1 MIDTPALH
9 SSSHGNSWPPITLT
23 RIARM
28 RAEDVEHVSRLER
41 RCYALPWSSSAYV
54 TEIGNPNAYYTVARD
69 ADDLVVGYAGMW
81 VVMDELH
88 ITTIAVDPS
97 CQGRKIGERLLIDL
111 IEEGVSR
118 GALRAT
124 LEVREHNKA
133 AHNLYLKYAFG
144 DVAVRKKYYCDNN
157 ENAVI
162 MWANNLTAPEYQAML
177 HEHKE
182 RLYVRQHQN

>member
-1 MIDTPALH
+1 MTA
-9 SSSHGNSWPPITLT
+9 T
-23 RIARM
+23 RVARM
-28 RAEDVEHVSRLER
+28 KLEDVEHVSRLER

-54 TEIGNPNAYYTVARD
+54 TELGNPKAYYTVARD
-69 ADDLVVGYAGMW
+69 ADDDVVGYAGMW

-97 CQGRKIGERLLIDL
+97 YQGRRIGERLLIDL
-111 IEEGVSR
+111 IEEGISR

-124 LEVREHNKA
+124 LEVREHNTA
-133 AHNLYLKYAFG
+133 ARNLYLKYAFG

-162 MWANNLTAPEYQAML
+162 MWANNLTAPAYQTML
-177 HEHKE
+177 RDHKG
-182 RLYVRQHQN
+182 RLCVSRRQE